1 MSLVEQLIEGIV
13 KKSPLQDGAALVSKW
28 EKFGLLEGLADSKN
42 QRNKTNMAVLLE
54 QQAKQLLKEVSTMQG
69 GDVEGVSANS
79 FPLVR
84 RVFASLVAND
94 CVSVQPM
101 SLPSGLVFF
110 LDFQKAN
117 TKLGDTAADSVFGG
131 GVVGQQIT
139 GGVSLVN
146 GNVEKGFYNL
156 SNGYSSPTASANAVF
171 TVVASGT
178 VGDSGSYT
186 GTAAYTALGDGL
198 VRYDADIQG
207 TIVAVATLPKASLT
221 NASFDDLVAFVPQSV
236 LGRVQRRLTVTDPND
251 SSQLLVVV
259 AASGSETTDIL
270 SGGLAGSKAVHY
282 PTNDGFTAGGAL
294 GSVTGTTPWG
304 LENTPNIAEIDIK
317 LDSIA
322 VTAETK
328 KLRAKWTPELQQ
340 DMNAYHNV
348 DAELEITG
356 ILSEH
361 IALEIDMMIMEDLIK
376 GATAGKYY
384 WSRRPGKFLNR
395 TTGAPI
401 SSSANEALLGADFT
415 GNVSMWYQTLVETM
429 NDLSAQILRKTL
441 RGGATFCV
449 CGPEVAN
456 ILEFTN
462 EFVATTSHEDAK
474 GEVGI
479 IKAGSMKRKWE
490 VMVSPYFPR
499 NLILMGRKGSSFLES
514 GYVYAPYVP
523 LQITPTIL
531 DPETGVPRKIVQTRF
546 AKQMVRAD
554 FYGLV
559 IVTDLLG

>member
-1 MSLVEQLIEGIV
+1 MSLVEQLVEGII
-13 KKSPLQDGAALVSKW
+13 KKSPLQDGAALIQKW
-28 EKFGLLEGLADSKN
+28 EKFGLLEGLADNKS

-54 QQAKQLLKEVSTMQG
+54 QQAHQLLKEVSTMQG
-69 GDVEGVSANS
+69 GDVEGVSANA

-84 RVFASLVAND
+84 RVFASLVANE

-101 SLPSGLVFF
+101 SIPSGLVFF
-110 LDFQKAN
+110 LDFTKNN
-117 TKLGDTAADSVFGG
+117 TKLGDAQNDSVFGG
-131 GVVGQQIT
+131 GVVGQQLT
-139 GGVSLVN
+139 GGVSIID

-156 SNGYSSPTASANAVF
+156 ANGYSSPTASANAVV

-178 VGDSGSYT
+178 VGSGSYA
-186 GTAAYTALGDGL
+186 GTAAYTALGDQL
-198 VRYDADIQG
+198 VRYDADLQG
-207 TIVAVATLPKASLT
+207 SIVAVGTIAKSALT
-221 NASFDDLVAFVPQSV
+221 DADFDNLVAFVPQAV
-236 LGRVQRRLTVTDPND
+236 LGRTQRRLTVEDPLD
-251 SSQLLVVV
+251 STQLLLVV

-270 SGGLAGSKAVHY
+270 SGGLAGSKAFHY
-282 PTNDGFTAGGAL
+282 PTRDGFTNGGAI
-294 GSVTGTTPWG
+294 GVVTGTTPWG

-322 VTAETK
+322 VTAESK

-348 DAELEITG
+348 DAEMEITG

-361 IALEIDMMIMEDLIK
+361 IALEIDTAILEDLIK
-376 GATAGKYY
+376 GQTAGVRF
-384 WSRRPGKFLNR
+384 WSRRPGKFLDR
-395 TTGAPI
+395 STGLPI
-401 SSSANEALLGADFT
+401 STSANESLLGADFT

-456 ILEFTN
+456 ILEFTQ

-479 IKAGSMKRKWE
+479 LKSGSMKKKWD
-490 VMVSPYFPR
+490 VFVHPLFPR
-499 NLILMGRKGSSFLES
+499 NVILMGRKGSSFLES

-523 LQITPTIL
+523 LQISPTIL
-531 DPETGVPRKIVQTRF
+531 DPETGVPRKIVQTRY
-546 AKQMVRAD
+546 AQQMVRPD

-559 IVTDLLG
+559 VVTDLLG